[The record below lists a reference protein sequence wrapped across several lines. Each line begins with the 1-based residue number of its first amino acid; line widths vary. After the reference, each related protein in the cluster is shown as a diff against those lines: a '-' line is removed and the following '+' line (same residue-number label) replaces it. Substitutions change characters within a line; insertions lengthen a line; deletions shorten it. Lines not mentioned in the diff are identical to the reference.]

1 MHDDTSRTAQH
12 NEGSPSAA
20 SMAGAVVLSLIVV
33 AASFILS
40 FSALSELAA
49 MSGAIPQRL
58 TPLLPVVVDTFI
70 LQATLCALLSTR
82 RGDAA
87 GRRYHFAM
95 LAIFSATSVA
105 GNAAHA
111 FLVADRGVTHGL
123 LSVAIAIVAPLALLA
138 SVHGVVM
145 HVWTGNR
152 GAGESI
158 PVPPMRV
165 PERPQEEADDA
176 TSSDAQC
183 AQPQVSG
190 SVQGSSVSEA
200 QHTAMSVS
208 FAEIDGQI
216 TDADWQ
222 LAHLV
227 CSRGRVKHGAL
238 AVARALVCERLDAPK
253 EEAAIF
259 IGAHRTTIGRWL
271 TLSQECRSNAR
282 AHNEQA
288 AHSELGERAL
298 VDAH

>member
-1 MHDDTSRTAQH
+1 MHDDTSRTDQH

-20 SMAGAVVLSLIVV
+20 SMAGAVILSLIVV

-152 GAGESI
+152 AAGESI

-165 PERPQEEADDA
+165 TERPQEEADDA

-216 TDADWQ
+216 TDADWR

-271 TLSQECRSNAR
+271 TLSQECKSDAR
-282 AHNEQA
+282 THNEQA
-288 AHSELGERAL
+288 AHSALRERAL

>member
-1 MHDDTSRTAQH
+1 MR
-12 NEGSPSAA
+12 
-20 SMAGAVVLSLIVV
+20 
-33 AASFILS
+33 
-40 FSALSELAA
+40 
-49 MSGAIPQRL
+49 
-58 TPLLPVVVDTFI
+58 
-70 LQATLCALLSTR
+70 
-82 RGDAA
+82 
-87 GRRYHFAM
+87 
-95 LAIFSATSVA
+95 
-105 GNAAHA
+105 
-111 FLVADRGVTHGL
+111 
-123 LSVAIAIVAPLALLA
+123 
-138 SVHGVVM
+138 
-145 HVWTGNR
+145 
-152 GAGESI
+152 GESI

-165 PERPQEEADDA
+165 PERPPQEEADDA

-183 AQPQVSG
+183 AQPPQVSG